1 MQSDWQ
7 RSLLKKSPMF
17 SGGDERYQDQTGRGT
32 ALLQPFQLSGK
43 VSSVT

>member
-17 SGGDERYQDQTGRGT
+17 PGDDQRHQGQTGRGT
-32 ALLQPFQLSGK
+32 AVLQPFQLSGK